1 MAAIEIRIQ
10 RLEQLFESL
19 DPAPFRER
27 TLHQDAERY
36 IVDCASEFPPQ
47 VDFHLRINA
56 PGNVCVHSA
65 DAIDAIH
72 RHFQFAHDQAEHRNR
87 RRMHAGRV
95 ALIIGL
101 AVMSM
106 CLSVRAFLGSWLMS
120 PSGAAVGEGL
130 LILAWVVL
138 WRPAEILLF
147 ERWESR
153 QERHLLARLAR
164 IAVEFKI
171 LSADQQ

>member
-1 MAAIEIRIQ
+1 MAVIEIRIR

-19 DPAPFRER
+19 DPAPFCER
-27 TLHQDAERY
+27 TLHKDAERY
-36 IVDCASEFPPQ
+36 IVDRASELPPRA
-47 VDFHLRINA
+47 DLHLRIDA

-72 RHFQFAHDQAEHRNR
+72 RHFQFAHDQAEHGNR
-87 RRMHAGRV
+87 RRMQAGRV

-106 CLSVRAFLGSWLMS
+106 SLSVRAFLGSWLMS

-153 QERHLLARLAR
+153 QERRLFARLAR
-164 IAVEFKI
+164 IAVEFRMV
-171 LSADQQ
+171 ADDPQ

>member
-1 MAAIEIRIQ
+1 MSTIEIRI
-10 RLEQLFESL
+10 RTLEQLFESL
-19 DPAPFRER
+19 DPAPVRER
-27 TLHQDAERY
+27 ALHQEAERY
-36 IVDCASEFPPQ
+36 IVDRASEFPPR
-47 VDFHLRINA
+47 VDVHLRINA
-56 PGNVCVHSA
+56 PENVCVHSP
-65 DAIDAIH
+65 DAIAAIH
-72 RHFQFAHDQAEHRNR
+72 RHFQVAHNQAEHRNR
-87 RRMHAGRV
+87 RRMHAGKV

-101 AVMSM
+101 AVMSL

-153 QERHLLARLAR
+153 RERRLLARLAR
-164 IAVEFKI
+164 IGVEFNI